1 MGSGMIWSQIW
12 TVLWRVH
19 ESSMPEHRTATK
31 GAANLPIFLGDLLRI
46 VQSQLPP
53 SSWKDPAP
61 AWITLDHIRMRQLLI
76 NMSKKDYSDKN
87 LKAFWCA
94 FSATARGLQSEKS
107 LGTPWWWSWLGFGW
121 TASAFVPSGTPQTTS
136 IDQCKTI
143 IQNESL
149 MLLPALATSCRV
161 LSMVTLGRDQ
171 TAMCDAPA
179 QWFHEFDDQ
188 FGQYTLRSM
197 LNYKSM

>member
-1 MGSGMIWSQIW
+1 
-12 TVLWRVH
+12 
-19 ESSMPEHRTATK
+19 
-31 GAANLPIFLGDLLRI
+31 
-46 VQSQLPP
+46 
-53 SSWKDPAP
+53 
-61 AWITLDHIRMRQLLI
+61 
-76 NMSKKDYSDKN
+76 
-87 LKAFWCA
+87 
-94 FSATARGLQSEKS
+94 
-107 LGTPWWWSWLGFGW
+107 
-121 TASAFVPSGTPQTTS
+121 
-136 IDQCKTI
+136 
-143 IQNESL
+143 